1 MINLNDK
8 LAEVLLMWSQQLVD
22 DMVTDLKY
30 DQITKRDQLAISIQ
44 KNNDINVSVN
54 GVSFTLMMEDYWEY
68 VDKGVSGWNN
78 KRDTPFAFK
87 SKYPSEKM
95 IESISDWITDSGIP
109 VKNSQGKKLTSK
121 KVGRG
126 LKAKGFTHASL
137 DDVIEARERM
147 AYGISNAILKRG
159 KEGKLFFSDNWNE
172 ERINLLKQ
180 DILQNL
186 GDYVRVQF
194 GEV

>member
-22 DMVTDLKY
+22 DMVTDLKSK
-30 DQITKRDQLAISIQ
+30 QITKRDQLAISIQ
-44 KNNDINVSVN
+44 KNNDIDVSVN
-54 GVSFTLMMEDYWEY
+54 GSSFTLMMEDYWEY

-78 KRDTPFAFK
+78 KRNTPFAFE
-87 SKYPSEKM
+87 SHYPSKKM
-95 IESISDWITDSGIP
+95 IKSISDWITDSGIP
-109 VKNSQGKKLTSK
+109 VSNRQGAKLTSK

-126 LKAKGFTHASL
+126 LKAKGFTKASL
-137 DDVIEARERM
+137 GDVLKARQSM
-147 AYGISNAILKRG
+147 AAGISYNILKRG

>member
-1 MINLNDK
+1 MMNLNDK

-22 DMVTDLKY
+22 DMVTDLKSK
-30 DQITKRDQLAISIQ
+30 QITKRDQLAISIQ
-44 KNNDINVSVN
+44 KNNDIQVSVN
-54 GVSFTLMMEDYWEY
+54 GVSFTLMMEDYWDY

-78 KRDTPFAFK
+78 KRNTPFAFK
-87 SKYPSEKM
+87 SRYPGKKM
-95 IESISDWITDSGIP
+95 IKSISDWITDSGIP
-109 VKNSQGKKLTSK
+109 VSNKQGAKLTSK

-126 LKAKGFTHASL
+126 LKAKGFTQASL
-137 DDVIEARERM
+137 GDVLKARERM
-147 AYGISNAILKRG
+147 AAGISHNILKRG